1 MPTTK
6 GTKTKADIGKELA
19 QLRDSYL
26 QAIHQIQQRD
36 RLVEEV
42 ISLLVEKQK
51 TKDIYEIEYTEDEL
65 FAKYKP
71 LIGLYG
77 IDKETNEIVKIISVV
92 NNWTVV
98 EVKPPATEGE
108 NPLYIFKNKEND
120 EDVREIYANGG
131 LEAWTTLRKII
142 LADKAIPVET
152 TEDKP
157 TPKMEIVK

>member
-1 MPTTK
+1 MSRAK
-6 GTKTKADIGKELA
+6 GSKTKADIGKELA

-42 ISLLVEKQK
+42 ISTLVEKQK
-51 TKDIYEIEYTEDEL
+51 SKDIYEAEYTEEEL

-77 IDKETNEIVKIISVV
+77 TDKETGEIVKIISVV

-98 EVKPPATEGE
+98 EVKEPKTEAE

-120 EDVREIYANGG
+120 ETKEIYANGG

-142 LADKAIPVET
+142 LDSKNSTVE
-152 TEDKP
+152 EVK
-157 TPKMEIVK
+157 PKMEIVK